1 MPSHSDRNKNKQ
13 AYDQWAAFYDQYP
26 NPTVAMD
33 ERFFPAFYGS
43 LAGLRVLEVGCGT
56 GRHSVRIANEAS
68 SLTGVDPSPGMLAEA
83 RRKLP
88 PAVTLAEGDFLELHF
103 QDGAFDVVLESLV
116 LEHVSDLNAFFKK
129 AAGALKSGGFL
140 YLSELHPERLAKGSR
155 AHFKDPASGE
165 EIFTASHAHG
175 AQEFVRAAEGFQLV
189 ETKECLG
196 DEALAALKPGWEKYL
211 GVPMIQMWKF
221 RRK

>member
-1 MPSHSDRNKNKQ
+1 MN
-13 AYDQWAAFYDQYP
+13 
-26 NPTVAMD
+26 

-56 GRHSVRIANEAS
+56 GRHTVRIAAVAETV
-68 SLTGVDPSPGMLAEA
+68 TGVDPSPGMLAEA

-88 PAVTLAEGDFLELHF
+88 SSVTLQEGDFLELHF
-103 QDGAFDVVLESLV
+103 QDDAFDVVLEALV
-116 LEHVSDLNAFFKK
+116 LEHVGDLNAFFKK

-140 YLSELHPERLAKGSR
+140 YLSELHPERLAKGTK
-155 AHFKDPASGE
+155 AHFKDPLSGE
-165 EIFTASHAHG
+165 EIFMASHAHG
-175 AQEFVRAAEGFQLV
+175 AEAIVRAAEDFQLV
-189 ETKECLG
+189 ETKECRG

-211 GVPMIQMWKF
+211 KVPMIQMWKF